1 LQTPNNRKNLLEK
14 TNTLLAQTGIWT
26 FTLCVASFFLFEG
39 IFYVVA
45 FLSGKSHTLNF
56 QLIPVALI
64 IYTIFVAMLSKY
76 LSIILLKPINHFR
89 QVIEGF
95 DQKQIPRAEKVF
107 FNIKELMELKKFLTR
122 VFSMQKEKLD
132 KEAEFSKISRQ
143 IAHDIRTPLL
153 ALESM
158 ADEFEME
165 NLEQARLMRKVAT
178 RVNSIANSFLN
189 ETRQIR
195 GINKKELIFPL
206 VEAVVLEKIAQQK
219 NGDYEI
225 KLKIDDNVRFSCAEL
240 NASEFM
246 RVISNLLDNAV
257 QAVDLS
263 KGRISVLVI
272 KKGDFIRI
280 DIEDNG
286 CGISQGNLG
295 FIFKEGVSIGKRKG
309 HGYGLS
315 YVKKT
320 VNSMRGKLEIKSTI
334 GKGTMVLIDLPI
346 SSVANWLT
354 HRSLLND
361 II

>member
-1 LQTPNNRKNLLEK
+1 
-14 TNTLLAQTGIWT
+14 
-26 FTLCVASFFLFEG
+26 
-39 IFYVVA
+39 
-45 FLSGKSHTLNF
+45 
-56 QLIPVALI
+56 
-64 IYTIFVAMLSKY
+64 
-76 LSIILLKPINHFR
+76 
-89 QVIEGF
+89 
-95 DQKQIPRAEKVF
+95 
-107 FNIKELMELKKFLTR
+107 
-122 VFSMQKEKLD
+122 
-132 KEAEFSKISRQ
+132 
-143 IAHDIRTPLL
+143 
-153 ALESM
+153 
-158 ADEFEME
+158 
-165 NLEQARLMRKVAT
+165 
-178 RVNSIANSFLN
+178 
-189 ETRQIR
+189 
-195 GINKKELIFPL
+195 
-206 VEAVVLEKIAQQK
+206 LEKIAQQK

-309 HGYGLS
+309 RGYGLS